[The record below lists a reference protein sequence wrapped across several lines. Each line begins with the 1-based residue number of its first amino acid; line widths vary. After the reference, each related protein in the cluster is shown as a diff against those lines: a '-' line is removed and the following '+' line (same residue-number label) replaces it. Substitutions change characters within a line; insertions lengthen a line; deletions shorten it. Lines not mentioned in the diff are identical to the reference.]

1 MSKSILRVLLAPI
14 LSEKSVSLKDKENR
28 YSFKVDAK
36 ANKIEIKK
44 AVETVFKVKVEK
56 VRTLIM
62 HGKMHRV
69 GRYQGLRSDWKK
81 AFVTVKEGQK
91 IDLTSLPK

>member
-1 MSKSILRVLLAPI
+1 MSKSILRVLIAPI
-14 LSEKSVSLKDKENR
+14 LSEKSVTLKDKENR
-28 YSFKVDAK
+28 YCFKVDITS
-36 ANKIEIKK
+36 NKIEIKR
-44 AVETVFKVKVEK
+44 AVETVFKVSVEK

-69 GRYQGLRSDWKK
+69 GRYQGMRSDWKK
-81 AFVTVKEGQK
+81 AFVTVKKGQK

>member
-1 MSKSILRVLLAPI
+1 MSKSILRVLLSPI
-14 LSEKSVSLKDKENR
+14 LSEKSVTLKDKENR
-28 YSFKVDAK
+28 YSFKVDTK

-56 VRTLIM
+56 VRTLNS

-81 AFVTVKEGQK
+81 AFVTVKKGQK

>member
-1 MSKSILRVLLAPI
+1 MMLPENKYLFWVSKS
-14 LSEKSVSLKDKENR
+14 S
-28 YSFKVDAK
+28 
-36 ANKIEIKK
+36 NKIEIKR
-44 AVETVFKVKVEK
+44 AVETVFKVNVEK

-69 GRYQGLRSDWKK
+69 GKYQGMRSDWKK